1 MKVTS
6 TQMPEGP
13 RRVLVIEDDYDLS
26 RAVADLL
33 IDDGFRVDQ
42 RYDGESGLAR
52 AREENFDVI
61 VLDIMM
67 PRRNGFN
74 VCLDLRAAGVNTPL
88 LMLTA
93 KDGEMDEVE
102 GLEVGADDFLR
113 KPFERSILLARIHA
127 LLRRYERNRPQRLTV
142 GPVSLDALRRK
153 ATSNG
158 RDVTLTPRE
167 FALLEFL
174 MLNADTPLAKSEI
187 LSSVWGSD
195 FDGDPNIV
203 EVYIGYLRRKI
214 DASGQPSIIRTV
226 RGVGYTVSAV

>member
-1 MKVTS
+1 M
-6 TQMPEGP
+6 
-13 RRVLVIEDDYDLS
+13 LVIEDDHDLS

-33 IDDGFRVDQ
+33 TDDGFLVEQ

-52 AREENFDVI
+52 AREESFDVI

-127 LLRRYERNRPQRLTV
+127 LLLRYERNRPQRLTV

-158 RDVTLTPRE
+158 REVTLTPRE

-174 MLNADTPLAKSEI
+174 MLNADNPLAKSEI

-214 DASGQPSIIRTV
+214 DAKGQPSIIRTV
-226 RGVGYTVSAV
+226 RGVGYTVSAG

>member
-1 MKVTS
+1 LT
-6 TQMPEGP
+6 
-13 RRVLVIEDDYDLS
+13 
-26 RAVADLL
+26 
-33 IDDGFRVDQ
+33 DDGFLVEQ

-52 AREENFDVI
+52 AREESFDVI

-158 RDVTLTPRE
+158 REVTLTPRE

-174 MLNADTPLAKSEI
+174 MLNADNPLAKSEI

-214 DASGQPSIIRTV
+214 DAKGQPSIIRTV
-226 RGVGYTVSAV
+226 RGVGYTVSAS

>member
-1 MKVTS
+1 MT
-6 TQMPEGP
+6 EGP
-13 RRVLVIEDDYDLS
+13 RRVLVIEDDHDLS

-33 IDDGFRVDQ
+33 TDDGFLVEQ

-52 AREENFDVI
+52 AREESFDVI

-158 RDVTLTPRE
+158 REVTLTPRE

-174 MLNADTPLAKSEI
+174 MLNADNPLAKSEI

-214 DASGQPSIIRTV
+214 DAKGQPSIIRTV
-226 RGVGYTVSAV
+226 RGVGYTVSAS